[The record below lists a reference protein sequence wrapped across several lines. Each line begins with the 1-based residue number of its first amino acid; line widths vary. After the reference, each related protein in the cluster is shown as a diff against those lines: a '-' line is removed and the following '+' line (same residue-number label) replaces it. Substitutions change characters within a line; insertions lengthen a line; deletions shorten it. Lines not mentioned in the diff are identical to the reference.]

1 MYDHALQINPNE
13 AEIYTHKGNRIN
25 FLGIAL
31 AKLDK
36 FDEAIIMYDR
46 AL

>member
-1 MYDHALQINPNE
+1 MKQKYIHIKVIELI
-13 AEIYTHKGNRIN
+13 

-31 AKLDK
+31 TKLDK